1 MHLSRPTRT
10 LDARPSRL
18 TLRRISFII
27 KFEFTSISGTFS
39 REGINE
45 MDIKGL
51 LINVINTRL
60 DANFEARRPAVQAAK
75 DRKAIVEQ
83 EMAQLKKDQAALDK
97 KIKKMRKKQA
107 EKIFNL
113 RQAGDYEGSVAA
125 IDEAAF
131 ANYKEIA
138 ANNAKKAEMKAKTDA
153 VIEEKVAA
161 KEEETKKKAIEFA
174 QKESTAK

>member
-1 MHLSRPTRT
+1 
-10 LDARPSRL
+10 
-18 TLRRISFII
+18 
-27 KFEFTSISGTFS
+27 
-39 REGINE
+39 

-75 DRKAIVEQ
+75 DRKAIVKQ

-97 KIKKMRKKQA
+97 KIKKQRNKQA
-107 EKIFNL
+107 EKIYKM
-113 RQAGDYEGSVAA
+113 RQTGDYEGSIAA

-138 ANNAKKAEMKAKTDA
+138 ANELKKAELQAKAEA
-153 VIEEKVAA
+153 AIEEKVAA
-161 KEEETKKKAIEFA
+161 KAEQVKKEAIKFVE
-174 QKESTAK
+174 KENAAK

>member
-1 MHLSRPTRT
+1 
-10 LDARPSRL
+10 
-18 TLRRISFII
+18 
-27 KFEFTSISGTFS
+27 
-39 REGINE
+39 

-75 DRKAIVEQ
+75 DRKAIVKQ

-97 KIKKMRKKQA
+97 KIKKQRNKQA
-107 EKIFNL
+107 EKIYKM
-113 RQAGDYEGSVAA
+113 RQVGDYEGSIEA

-138 ANNAKKAEMKAKTDA
+138 ANELKKAELQAKAEA
-153 VIEEKVAA
+153 AIEEKVAA
-161 KEEETKKKAIEFA
+161 KAEQVKKEAIKFVE
-174 QKESTAK
+174 KENAAK

>member
-1 MHLSRPTRT
+1 
-10 LDARPSRL
+10 
-18 TLRRISFII
+18 
-27 KFEFTSISGTFS
+27 
-39 REGINE
+39 

-75 DRKAIVEQ
+75 DRKAIVKQ

-97 KIKKMRKKQA
+97 KLKKQRNKQA
-107 EKIFNL
+107 EKIYKM
-113 RQAGDYEGSVAA
+113 RQAGDYEGSIAA

-138 ANNAKKAEMKAKTDA
+138 ANNLKKAERQAKAEA
-153 VIEEKVAA
+153 AIEEKVAA
-161 KEEETKKKAIEFA
+161 KAEEVKKEAIAFVEKEAKAAE
-174 QKESTAK
+174 

>member
-1 MHLSRPTRT
+1 
-10 LDARPSRL
+10 
-18 TLRRISFII
+18 
-27 KFEFTSISGTFS
+27 
-39 REGINE
+39 

-75 DRKAIVEQ
+75 DRKAIVKQ

-97 KIKKMRKKQA
+97 KIKKQRNKQA
-107 EKIFNL
+107 EKIYKM
-113 RQAGDYEGSVAA
+113 RQAGDYEGSIEA

-138 ANNAKKAEMKAKTDA
+138 ANELKKAELQAKAEA
-153 VIEEKVAA
+153 AIEEKVAA
-161 KEEETKKKAIEFA
+161 NAEQVKKEAIKFVE
-174 QKESTAK
+174 KENAAK

>member
-1 MHLSRPTRT
+1 
-10 LDARPSRL
+10 
-18 TLRRISFII
+18 
-27 KFEFTSISGTFS
+27 
-39 REGINE
+39 

-75 DRKAIVEQ
+75 DRKAIVKQ

-97 KIKKMRKKQA
+97 KLKKQRNKQA
-107 EKIFNL
+107 EKIYKMRL
-113 RQAGDYEGSVAA
+113 AGDYEGSIDA

-138 ANNAKKAEMKAKTDA
+138 ANNVKKAELQAKAEA
-153 VIEEKVAA
+153 AIEEKVAA
-161 KEEETKKKAIEFA
+161 KAEQVKKEAIAFVEKEAKAAE
-174 QKESTAK
+174 